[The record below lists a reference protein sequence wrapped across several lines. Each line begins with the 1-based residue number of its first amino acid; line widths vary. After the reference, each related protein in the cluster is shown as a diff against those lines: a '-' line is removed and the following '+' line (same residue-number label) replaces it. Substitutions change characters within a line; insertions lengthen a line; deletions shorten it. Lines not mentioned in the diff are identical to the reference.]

1 MSTSYRQYK
10 TDGRLRRPVHGFN
23 PFKGS
28 RVKIGPVRIAVG
40 ADHAGFEMKG
50 DLAVYMAGVGHEVA
64 DLGTNSTAPVD
75 YPDIAETVS
84 QAVRSGMA
92 DRGILVCGSGAGAA
106 IAACKFPG
114 IRAAVCHDAY
124 SARQAVEHDDMNVLC
139 LGSRVIG
146 ASLARTL
153 VEAFLSA
160 SFSGDE
166 RHVKRLAKIDRIESR
181 YSRQD

>member
-1 MSTSYRQYK
+1 
-10 TDGRLRRPVHGFN
+10 
-23 PFKGS
+23 
-28 RVKIGPVRIAVG
+28 
-40 ADHAGFEMKG
+40 MKA
-50 DLAVYMAGVGHEVA
+50 DLAAYLANSSHEVT
-64 DLGTNSTAPVD
+64 DLGTHSSSPVD
-75 YPDIAETVS
+75 YPDISE
-84 QAVRSGMA
+84 AVATAIRTGAA
-92 DRGILVCGSGAGAA
+92 DRGIVVCGSGAGAA

-114 IRAAVCHDAY
+114 IRAAVCHDGY

-153 VEAFLSA
+153 VDAFLSA

-166 RHVKRLAKIDRIESR
+166 RHVKRLAKVARIESR